1 MACQFKMLN
10 PSQKKFGSKS
20 KNFPS
25 ECLIEKY
32 CSVKEIRSQ

>member
-1 MACQFKMLN
+1 MLN

-32 CSVKEIRSQ
+32 SSMDPLTRDDKGCLA